1 MRKTAAAVIVIACL
15 WIGYTAWPIYDLYV
29 LVRAIETR
37 DVGTITRHVYFD
49 EVRNSI
55 TQQLVSTYVRR
66 TGTQISPLARN
77 MAATA
82 LAVADPVMSK
92 LISPEGLVDLL
103 TAGWPVSI
111 MPAAPGAVGITR
123 NTLGT
128 MWQVFGD
135 SEYGIGRFEISAP
148 AALPPQHRFYLQFRL
163 LQWQWRLVGV
173 TLPERIQDVLA
184 DEIAKTIKRQH

>member
-1 MRKTAAAVIVIACL
+1 MRKTAAALIVIACL

-82 LAVADPVMSK
+82 VAVADPVMSK
-92 LISPEGLVDLL
+92 LISPEGLADLL
-103 TAGWPVSI
+103 SAGWPLSI

-148 AALPPQHRFYLQFRL
+148 AALPPQHRFYLEFRL

-184 DEIAKTIKRQH
+184 DEIAKTIKRPH